1 MTTGG
6 ANDRL
11 SKNQRREAAREKAR
25 RLREQQKRRDRVSRF
40 ALQGGLAAVVIAVV
54 VIVVFAVTSSIRPAG
69 PGPANMASDGVVI
82 GENMVAQT
90 SGAVAADGTPTPS
103 ALDTSAGTVDIRVYL
118 DYLCPYCGQFEKTN
132 GDQIKEWVTSGAATV
147 EIHPIAILTT
157 RSNGTKYSERSAN
170 AAACV
175 ADRSPDSFFDFNS
188 LLFANQPAEG
198 TDGLSD
204 DQLKDYASQAGVEDT
219 AAVNTCIDDQ
229 SFVSWV
235 RAATERATSGPLP
248 GTDVPAV
255 TGTPTVLV
263 NGEAYSGSLTDPDA
277 FSSFVLSAA
286 ADSYSSATPAPTSS
300 ETPAPS
306 DTSASTEAP
315 ASTETPAPG
324 DAPVST
330 EAPASSEP
338 TPAAAG

>member
-1 MTTGG
+1 MTNGG

-25 RLREQQKRRDRVSRF
+25 RLREQQKRRDRAGRI
-40 ALQGGLAAVVIAVV
+40 ALQGGLALLVIAVV
-54 VIVVFAVTSSIRPAG
+54 AVIAFAVTSSIRPAG

-90 SGAVAADGTPTPS
+90 APAVAADSTPTPS
-103 ALDTSAGTVDIRVYL
+103 ALDTTKGTVDIRVYL
-118 DYLCPYCGQFEKTN
+118 DYLCPYCGEFEKTN
-132 GDQIKEWVTSGAATV
+132 GNQIKEWVTSGAATV
-147 EIHPIAILTT
+147 EIHPISILTT

-175 ADRSPDSFFDFNS
+175 ADSAPNSFFDFNA

-198 TDGLSD
+198 TNGLLD
-204 DQLKDYASQAGVEDT
+204 DQLKQYAAQAGVQDT
-219 AAVNTCIDDQ
+219 AKVDSCISDG

-235 RAATERATSGPLP
+235 RAATERATTGPLP

-263 NGEAYSGSLTDPDA
+263 NGKAYSGSLTDADA

-286 ADSYSSATPAPTSS
+286 ADTYSSGS
-300 ETPAPS
+300 
-306 DTSASTEAP
+306 
-315 ASTETPAPG
+315 
-324 DAPVST
+324 
-330 EAPASSEP
+330 P
-338 TPAAAG
+338 TPTPSS

>member
-11 SKNQRREAAREKAR
+11 SKNVRREAAREKAR

-40 ALQGGLAAVVIAVV
+40 ALQGGLAVVVIAIVA
-54 VIVVFAVTSSIRPAG
+54 IVVFAVTSSIRPAG

-90 SGAVAADGTPTPS
+90 SPPVAADATPTPS
-103 ALDTSAGTVDIRVYL
+103 VSDTSTGTVDIRVYL
-118 DYLCPYCGQFEKTN
+118 DYLCPYCGQFEMTN

-175 ADRSPDSFFDFNS
+175 ADSSPNSFFGFNS
-188 LLFANQPAEG
+188 LLFANQPKEG
-198 TDGLSD
+198 TDGLSNA
-204 DQLKDYASQAGVEDT
+204 QLKDYAAQAGVED
-219 AAVNTCIDDQ
+219 AASVNSCIDDQ

-235 RAATERATSGPLP
+235 RSATERATAGPLP
-248 GTDVPAV
+248 GTDIPAV
-255 TGTPTVLV
+255 TATPMVLV
-263 NGEAYSGSLTDPDA
+263 NGKAYSGSLSDPDA

-286 ADSYSSATPAPTSS
+286 ADSYSSATPGPSSDSPAPS
-300 ETPAPS
+300 ETPAS
-306 DTSASTEAP
+306 G
-315 ASTETPAPG
+315 ETPVSG
-324 DAPVST
+324 EDSVST
-330 EAPASSEP
+330 EAPASPESTP
-338 TPAAAG
+338 PAAG

>member
-1 MTTGG
+1 MTNGG

-25 RLREQQKRRDRVSRF
+25 RLREQQKRRDKVSRI
-40 ALQGGLAAVVIAVV
+40 ALQGGLAVVVIAIVAV
-54 VIVVFAVTSSIRPAG
+54 VVFAVTSSIRPAG
-69 PGPANMASDGVVI
+69 PGPANMASDGIVI
-82 GENMVAQT
+82 GEGMVAQT
-90 SGAVAADGTPTPS
+90 SAAIPADGTPSPT
-103 ALDTSAGTVDIRVYL
+103 ALDTSTGTVDIRVYL
-118 DYLCPYCGQFEKTN
+118 DYLCPYCGQFEETN
-132 GDQIKEWVTSGAATV
+132 GEQIQEWVSSGAATV

-175 ADRSPDSFFDFNS
+175 ADTAPDSFFDFNA
-188 LLFANQPAEG
+188 LLFANQPEEG

-204 DQLKDYASQAGVEDT
+204 DQLKDYVSQAGVEDT
-219 AAVNTCIDDQ
+219 AAIDTCIDDQ

-235 RAATERATSGPLP
+235 RAATERATAGPLP
-248 GTDVPAV
+248 GTEVAAV

-286 ADSYSSATPAPTSS
+286 ADSYSSATPSA
-300 ETPAPS
+300 TPA
-306 DTSASTEAP
+306 
-315 ASTETPAPG
+315 G
-324 DAPVST
+324 
-330 EAPASSEP
+330 
-338 TPAAAG
+338 

>member
-1 MTTGG
+1 MTIGG

-40 ALQGGLAAVVIAVV
+40 ALQGGLAIVVIAIVAV
-54 VIVVFAVTSSIRPAG
+54 VVFAVTSSIRPAG
-69 PGPANMASDGVVI
+69 PGPANMASDGVLVTE
-82 GENMVAQT
+82 GLVAST
-90 SGAVAADGTPTPS
+90 TPAIPADGTPTPS
-103 ALDTSAGTVDIRVYL
+103 VLDTSTGTVDIRVYL
-118 DYLCPYCGQFEKTN
+118 DYLCPYCGQFEQTN

-157 RSNGTKYSERSAN
+157 RSNGTKYSERAAN

-175 ADRSPDSFFDFNS
+175 ADRSPDSFFDFNAA
-188 LLFANQPAEG
+188 LFAEQPAEG

-204 DQLKDYASQAGVEDT
+204 DQLKQAAADAGVEDT
-219 AAVNTCIDDQ
+219 AAVNSCIDDQ

-248 GTDVPAV
+248 GTEVASV
-255 TGTPTVLV
+255 SGTPTVLV
-263 NGEAYSGSLTDPDA
+263 NGEAYTGSLTDADA

-286 ADSYSSATPAPTSS
+286 ADTYSSATPT
-300 ETPAPS
+300 
-306 DTSASTEAP
+306 
-315 ASTETPAPG
+315 
-324 DAPVST
+324 
-330 EAPASSEP
+330 P
-338 TPAAAG
+338 TPAAG